1 MGNKK
6 DNTVYSE
13 EKIKLALKC
22 KFELNMSLA
31 EISLRTD
38 IPKEY
43 LRKLVQG
50 KKRNTLVMDYLLN
63 SDLDKLN
70 F

>member
-1 MGNKK
+1 MTNKK
-6 DNTVYSE
+6 DNVIYSE
-13 EKIKLALKC
+13 DKIKLALKC
-22 KFELNMSLA
+22 KFELNMSLK

-43 LRKLVQG
+43 IRKLLQG
-50 KKRNTLVMDYLLN
+50 KKRNALVMEYLLN
-63 SDLDKLN
+63 NKLDNLD